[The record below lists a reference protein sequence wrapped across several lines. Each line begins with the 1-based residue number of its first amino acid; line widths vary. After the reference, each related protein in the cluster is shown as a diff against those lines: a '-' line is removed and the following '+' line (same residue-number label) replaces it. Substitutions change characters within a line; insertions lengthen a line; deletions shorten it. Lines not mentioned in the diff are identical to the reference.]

1 MAIVPMLRKTD
12 IDETTHR
19 KLKPINN
26 VQFKLC
32 KGTEG
37 EKKKLEGEL
46 LKEESFWSTRTSFAV
61 GQTCILFQVCP

>member
-1 MAIVPMLRKTD
+1 MTIVPMLRKTD
-12 IDETTHR
+12 IDKTTHR

-37 EKKKLEGEL
+37 EKMLEDEW
-46 LKEESFWSTRTSFAV
+46 LKEES
-61 GQTCILFQVCP
+61 L